1 MTTAM
6 LGLEDWKKLGVE
18 EQLQVLQENR
28 LGIQPTALHFT
39 ALTSHLQSLQRLVNH
54 LQLLLQKGS
63 SFYAQD
69 PLKAT
74 ITMVNLDDW
83 AKLDEEEQLQVLQEN
98 RFEVSGKYEETA
110 LHVIKSYYLLT
121 VSTSLIPSVFN
132 SAGPI
137 QLDLSL

>member
-1 MTTAM
+1 MM
-6 LGLEDWKKLGVE
+6 KLEDWKKLG
-18 EQLQVLQENR
+18 
-28 LGIQPTALHFT
+28 
-39 ALTSHLQSLQRLVNH
+39 
-54 LQLLLQKGS
+54 
-63 SFYAQD
+63 
-69 PLKAT
+69 
-74 ITMVNLDDW
+74 
-83 AKLDEEEQLQVLQEN
+83 EEEQLQVLQEN